1 MNKILR
7 MLMLSAV
14 VFATFSGG
22 ASADPSHKWRLVF
35 DHWADND
42 GELVLRIAPEG
53 GTPIDV
59 STQIKKN
66 TTENSA
72 AHLVRT
78 ALKAKLGK
86 GYKVEIDDGEDV
98 LIKAKGKTPKF
109 EVSVASSTVTGLNL
123 NVKHD

>member
-1 MNKILR
+1 MNMIRRVL
-7 MLMLSAV
+7 LLSV
-14 VFATFSGG
+14 VFATFSGV
-22 ASADPSHKWRLVF
+22 ASADSSHKWRLVF

-42 GELVLRIAPEG
+42 GELVLRIAPDG

-59 STQIKKN
+59 STTIKKN

-72 AHLVRT
+72 AHLVKT

-109 EVSVASSTVTGLNL
+109 EVSLASSTLTGLNL
-123 NVKHD
+123 NIKHD